1 MSTVKEIYYNKSI
14 IGQREDFD
22 NLIRKINAIEP
33 SIEFTDNCDR
43 TMTLKYENEKI
54 IEGFKDIFERA
65 LPSWLERDITCPIEY
80 TYNLF
85 PLNANQCRLRI

>member
-54 IEGFKDIFERA
+54 II
-65 LPSWLERDITCPIEY
+65 P
-80 TYNLF
+80 
-85 PLNANQCRLRI
+85 